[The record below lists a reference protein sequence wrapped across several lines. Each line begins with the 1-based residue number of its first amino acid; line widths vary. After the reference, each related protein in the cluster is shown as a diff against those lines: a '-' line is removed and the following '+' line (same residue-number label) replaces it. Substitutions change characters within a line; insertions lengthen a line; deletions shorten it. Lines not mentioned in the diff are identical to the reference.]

1 MLLASLIGMVSLV
14 SPGAMPSTPPA
25 PPSPADAL
33 RRPLHLPKLKRGARC
48 PISPSSMWAPTTGQ
62 RLNGRGP
69 AFLVALDPATIYM
82 NFAFPDERG
91 WYAQKTPWVISREY
105 EGALLVRA
113 ARIDRRGPVRFAR
126 GYGEHLRE
134 LYWEAGADQSLVP
147 EPEYRFLAS
156 STLVRARGCYAF
168 QIDGSS
174 FRRIVVVRVRG

>member
-1 MLLASLIGMVSLV
+1 
-14 SPGAMPSTPPA
+14 
-25 PPSPADAL
+25 
-33 RRPLHLPKLKRGARC
+33 
-48 PISPSSMWAPTTGQ
+48 MWAPTTGQ
-62 RLNGRGP
+62 KLNGRGP

-156 STLVRARGCYAF
+156 STLVRARGCYALPDRRQLLQQDCRRPRSRLTPSYRCRGTF
-168 QIDGSS
+168 PNTGAVQS
-174 FRRIVVVRVRG
+174 FGA